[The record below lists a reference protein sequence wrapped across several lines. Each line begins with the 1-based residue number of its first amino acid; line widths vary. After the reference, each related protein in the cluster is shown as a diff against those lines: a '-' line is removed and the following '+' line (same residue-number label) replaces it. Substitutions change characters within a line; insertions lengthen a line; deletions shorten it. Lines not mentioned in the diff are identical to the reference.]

1 VKQGG
6 TTQEDGQVKSSKKTH
21 DWKTL
26 LRHSISKPEQ
36 LAKRLPIDPASIAPV
51 VDAYPMR
58 INPYY
63 WDLAVRSGR
72 PLLRQVVPE
81 TAEIHDAVGMED
93 PLAEDKNSPA
103 PRITHRYPD
112 RVLFTV
118 TNVCAVYCRFC
129 TRKRRVGRGKPVSVR
144 EIEDG
149 IRYIKNTPAVRDV
162 LVSGGDP
169 FVLSDE
175 RIEWLLRKLR
185 EIPHVETIR
194 IGTRTPC
201 VLPSRITPSLGRI
214 LRKIRPLY
222 INVHF
227 NHPSELTDGAARAC
241 GRLADA
247 GAVLGNQTV
256 LLRGINDEAPV
267 LAALF
272 RGLLKM
278 RVRPYYLLQA
288 DLTKGTDHFRTPI
301 ETGLSIMEA
310 LRGHV
315 TGLAVPHYVVDLP
328 GGGGKVPLVPGYT
341 LRKRNGTWIFRNYVG
356 AEYRYPP
363 PGGLGP

>member
-1 VKQGG
+1 M
-6 TTQEDGQVKSSKKTH
+6 KSNKKTP
-21 DWKTL
+21 DWKDL
-26 LRHSISKPEQ
+26 IRRSISRPEQ
-36 LAKRLPIDPASIAPV
+36 LTRRLPIDPASIAPV
-51 VDAYPMR
+51 VGTYPMR

-63 WDLAVRSGR
+63 LDLAEKAGR
-72 PLLRQVVPE
+72 PLLNQVVPDRR
-81 TAEIHDAVGMED
+81 EIEDTVGMDD
-93 PLAEDKNSPA
+93 PLAEDSNSPV
-103 PRITHRYPD
+103 PQVTHRYPD

-118 TNVCAVYCRFC
+118 TAECAVYCRFC
-129 TRKRRVGRGKPVSVR
+129 TRKRRVGREPVPTR
-144 EIEDG
+144 EIEG
-149 IRYIKNTPAVRDV
+149 GLRYIRETRTVRDV

-169 FVLSDE
+169 FMLSDE

-185 EIPHVETIR
+185 EIPHVETVR

-201 VLPSRITPSLGRI
+201 VLPSRITPSLARV

-227 NHPSELTDGAARAC
+227 NHPSELTDAAARAC

-267 LAALF
+267 LSDLF
-272 RGLLKM
+272 RGLLRM

-288 DLTKGTDHFRTPI
+288 DLTKGTEHFRTPV
-301 ETGLSIMEA
+301 ETGLAVMDA
-310 LRGHV
+310 LRGHL

-328 GGGGKVPLVPGYT
+328 GGGGKVPLLPGYA
-341 LRKRNGTWIFRNYVG
+341 LRNENGTWIFRNYLG

-363 PGGLGP
+363 PGGFGP